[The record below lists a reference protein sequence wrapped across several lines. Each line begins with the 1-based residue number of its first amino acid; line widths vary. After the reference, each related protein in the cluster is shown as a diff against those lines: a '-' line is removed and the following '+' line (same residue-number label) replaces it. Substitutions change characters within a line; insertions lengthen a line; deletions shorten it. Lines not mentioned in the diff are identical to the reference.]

1 LPIVFAVTGHR
12 DIPPGDVPVLERAVA
27 SIFATFRKRYP
38 TTPFVVLSPLAAGAD
53 RLVARVAL
61 AAEIPLRVPLPLE
74 EPDYRHDFDPSEN
87 AEFDELVARAD
98 ERYFIGYDAGN
109 DATNVTKRD
118 RRALQYRFVG
128 RYLAKNAHVLIA
140 LWDGAELGA
149 TGGTA
154 DIVSYRRFG
163 RRDRF
168 SDADSLL
175 DAPVTGAV
183 YHIMTARAG
192 EADRPVRRPVGT
204 LVVKTR
210 RGDVDESEDP
220 FRLLYARIER
230 FNKDRSMLGRLP
242 ESDGRITLSQA
253 AEACAQRFQRRYL
266 LALDAIYIVSTIAAI
281 VLASAHRDVPVYGL
295 AITYCVLAPVA
306 YLCFKVAERFEWK
319 DRAIEYRALEMA
331 LGVQHVWNT
340 IGLGAAVADYY
351 LRIQR
356 SELEW
361 IRDAVRTVQLLAPGE
376 ADPHRG
382 IGVAMDYISGQERY
396 FTATSERDRV
406 RARRL
411 EWIAR
416 IAIGFGIASSLLLA
430 VVSIAHLGH
439 AAALHVPLARGVA
452 MHVQSADSS
461 RWFGPF
467 WDGDDLIRAIAVA
480 TIVAGV
486 AHEYSQRRA
495 FHAQSRRYTAAL
507 GIYTRA
513 SEVVTAAIEAP
524 FEDRLRITK
533 KVIFEVGKE
542 ALAENGDW
550 LVMQRE
556 LPVEMLHV

>member
-1 LPIVFAVTGHR
+1 MNDLEYLPIVFAVTGHR
-12 DIPPGDVPVLERAVA
+12 DIPPDDVPVLERAVA
-27 SIFATFRKRYP
+27 SIFATFRERYP
-38 TTPFVVLSPLAAGAD
+38 TTPFVLLSPLAAGAD

-61 AAEIPLRVPLPLE
+61 AAKIPLRVPLPLE
-74 EPDYRHDFDPSEN
+74 EAEYRHDFDASED
-87 AEFDELVARAD
+87 AEFDELLARAD
-98 ERYFIGYDAGN
+98 ERYFVGYDAGN
-109 DATNVTKRD
+109 DATNVAKRD

-140 LWDGAELGA
+140 LWDGAEAGA

-163 RRDRF
+163 GKDAV

-210 RGDVDESEDP
+210 SGDVDESEDP

-242 ESDGRITLSQA
+242 ESDGRVSLSQV

-266 LALDAIYIVSTIAAI
+266 LALNVIYIITTIAAV

-295 AITYCVLAPVA
+295 AITYCVLAPIA

-376 ADPHRG
+376 PDPHRG
-382 IGVAMDYISGQERY
+382 IVVAMDYIGGQERY
-396 FTATSERDRV
+396 FTATSKRDRV

-439 AAALHVPLARGVA
+439 AAPL
-452 MHVQSADSS
+452 HVQSADSS

-467 WDGDDLIRAIAVA
+467 WDGGDLIRAIAVA

-513 SEVVTAAIEAP
+513 SEVVTAAIGAP
-524 FEDRLRITK
+524 FEERLRITK

>member
-1 LPIVFAVTGHR
+1 MADLPYLPIVFAITGHR
-12 DIPPGDVPVLERAVA
+12 DIPPDDVPVLERAVS

-38 TTPFVVLSPLAAGAD
+38 TTPFVLLTPLAAGAD

-61 AAEIPLRVPLPLE
+61 AAKIPFRVPLPLDE
-74 EPDYRHDFDPSEN
+74 AEYRRDFDPAEN
-87 AEFDELVARAD
+87 AEFDELVAHAD

-109 DATNVTKRD
+109 DAANVLQRD

-149 TGGTA
+149 IGGTA

-163 RRDRF
+163 
-168 SDADSLL
+168 SKEPLADAETLL

-183 YHIMTARAG
+183 YHIATARSKDPA
-192 EADRPVRRPVGT
+192 RPSRRPVGT

-230 FNKDRSMLGRLP
+230 FNKDRSSLERLP
-242 ESDGRITLSQA
+242 DGDGRITLSQA

-266 LALDAIYIVSTIAAI
+266 SALNVIYITTTIAAI

-306 YLCFKVAERFEWK
+306 YLCFKLAERFEWK

-331 LGVQHVWNT
+331 LGVQHVWDT

-361 IRDAVRTVQLLAPGE
+361 IRDAVRTVQLLAPGA
-376 ADPHRG
+376 ADPRRG
-382 IGVAMDYISGQERY
+382 VVVAMDYISGQERY
-396 FTATSERDRV
+396 FTSSSKRDRA

-416 IAIGFGIASSLLLA
+416 IAIGFGIAASFLLA
-430 VVSIAHLGH
+430 VVSIAHLDH
-439 AAALHVPLARGVA
+439 AGAPHVPG
-452 MHVQSADSS
+452 ADAL
-461 RWFGPF
+461 RWFGPL
-467 WDGDDLIRAIAVA
+467 WDGGDLIRAIAVA

-507 GIYTRA
+507 RIYTRA
-513 SEVVTAAIEAP
+513 NEVVTAAIEAP
-524 FEDRLRITK
+524 FDERLRVTK

-550 LVMQRE
+550 LVMQRD